1 MTTDAA
7 IQSLIDDW
15 SLPVGLTAAIL
26 LTAVVYIRGWL
37 ALRKTRPA
45 QFNSDRLLS
54 FLAGL
59 ACLWIAIGSPLDE
72 FADALLSAHMI
83 EHLILM
89 SVVPPLVLLGLP
101 VVPLLRGLPRPVR
114 IWIAGP
120 LLRFRPLRAFLHQ
133 LVRPRVA
140 WLLMNITFIGWHFPV
155 AYDFALEHEAWH
167 VVVHL
172 CFLSTSLLFWGCI
185 VRPWPASLTQ
195 RRWSILLYLIAADLV
210 NTALSASLA
219 FCNRTVYPYYI
230 QHPNPFQ
237 IDPTADQALGAVLMW
252 VFGSLAFLIPAAIIA
267 FSLLQPARKPRS
279 VPVASVRS

>member
-26 LTAVVYIRGWL
+26 LTAALYIRGWL

-59 ACLWIAIGSPLDE
+59 ACLWIAIGSPIDE

-167 VVVHL
+167 DVEHL

-210 NTALSASLA
+210 NTALSAS
-219 FCNRTVYPYYI
+219 
-230 QHPNPFQ
+230 Q
-237 IDPTADQALGAVLMW
+237 IGRAHV
-252 VFGSLAFLIPAAIIA
+252 
-267 FSLLQPARKPRS
+267 
-279 VPVASVRS
+279 